1 MTTPTLI
8 TQCFTCG
15 KIKGRVKCEGCSK
28 IYCVKHFEDHRQQLS
43 KQLDEVEVTRDLFRQ
58 SLTEKTGDSQNNSSI
73 QQIDEWE
80 NESMNKIR
88 QAASEARDIV
98 LQHTAGINTKME
110 ENLDKLTTQLRQSR
124 QENDF
129 FETDLNQWREEVT
142 RMQDLMNKPLDITIR
157 SGPTPLITKIN
168 VEISGEIFWILTKAH
183 TVDKL

>member
-1 MTTPTLI
+1 MATANLGTY
-8 TQCFTCG
+8 CFACG
-15 KIKGRVKCEGCSK
+15 KVQGRVKCEGCSRL
-28 IYCVKHFEDHRQQLS
+28 YCVNHFQDHRQEL
-43 KQLDEVEVTRDLFRQ
+43 KNQLDEVVVTRDLFRQ
-58 SLTEKTGDSQNNSSI
+58 SLDEKAADSQKHPLI
-73 QQIDEWE
+73 QRINEWE

>member
-88 QAASEARDIV
+88 QAASEARQI
-98 LQHTAGINTKME
+98 LLKHTTETFTKME
-110 ENLDKLTTQLRQSR
+110 EKLNKLTNQLRQSR

-129 FETDLNQWREEVT
+129 FETDLNQWRAEIT
-142 RMQDLMNKPLDITIR
+142 QMQKKLIKPSDVMIQP
-157 SGPTPLITKIN
+157 GPTPLITKLN
-168 VEISGEIFWILTKAH
+168 VQISGEIFKI
-183 TVDKL
+183 